1 MRLLVVHTHTCVL
14 AIIVGRVGWNFAS
27 LDHFKTAQKKTLLA
41 DCSSRNPSPRV
52 QTKSIQVTLES
63 CIRVGDYYAS
73 LRLPK
78 CQIMIRT
85 GKFKLR

>member
-14 AIIVGRVGWNFAS
+14 AIIVGRVGWNFVI
-27 LDHFKTAQKKTLLA
+27 DHFKLPRRKTLLA

-52 QTKSIQVTLES
+52 QIKSIQVTLES